1 MSIYELYICI
11 YNLFSRLLG
20 EKLMIKSKKIS
31 SSTLIILCNVSLLL
45 ITITML
51 GCSQEDYENKKSDA
65 EVNNIST
72 AQSEQKKT
80 GKVLARVNGS
90 PIYEDDLRGR
100 NLKFVLAEEI
110 IYQAGLKEGVDSS
123 IKDQVKRYEKTLVI
137 KNVKSNILENAEPTK
152 KISDEEIQEYYELN
166 KHKYTYYKVREIT
179 FPDLALGEE
188 IKEKAK
194 NEDNLNDIA
203 NSYPDLTIS
212 VMDVDFNRSMLSRFE
227 NTQVGSV
234 SEVIQKPSGTYGI
247 LKIVETKER
256 PLSASK
262 RSIRHIL
269 ESIRKAELFENYSDR
284 AAEEYNIKVEIID

>member
-1 MSIYELYICI
+1 MTDCI
-11 YNLFSRLLG
+11 KIF
-20 EKLMIKSKKIS
+20 KSA
-31 SSTLIILCNVSLLL
+31 LITSCNISLLL
-45 ITITML
+45 ILIIML
-51 GCSQEDYENKKSDA
+51 GCNQEENENNDNSLNNENKKSDA

-80 GKVLARVNGS
+80 GKLLARVNGS

-100 NLKFVLAEEI
+100 NLEFVLAEEI

-166 KHKYTYYKVREIT
+166 KHKYTYYKVREIN

-212 VMDVDFNRSMLSRFE
+212 VIDVDFNRSMLSRFE
-227 NTQVGSV
+227 NTQVGSL
-234 SEVIQKPSGTYGI
+234 SEVIQKPNGTYAI

-262 RSIRHIL
+262 KSIRHIL
-269 ESIRKAELFENYSDR
+269 ESIRKAQLFENYSDR
-284 AAEEYNIKVEIID
+284 VAEEYNIKVEIID